1 MTKVTS
7 DPIGMFQRTTLA
19 LAKQRGN
26 NGRVDTSTKP
36 YVSPIQDQV
45 SISTFAQPDSVAQA
59 LTKGMSGKSFSSI
72 KEYGAYFLQLYK
84 QVKGGGGEN

>member
-26 NGRVDTSTKP
+26 NGRMDTSPKSNL
-36 YVSPIQDQV
+36 SPIEDKI
-45 SISTFAQPDSVAQA
+45 SISSFPQKDSVAQA
-59 LTKGMSGKSFSSI
+59 LTKGMREKSFSSI
-72 KEYGAYFLQLYK
+72 KEYGAYFLQLFAK
-84 QVKGGGGEN
+84 LKSGGGA